1 MATQRIDLSPPRT
14 GESVLTDV
22 AIRLHPEDDV
32 AIARVP
38 MAAGLVLTGE
48 AEAPITVRQ
57 TIPAGHKVALRS
69 MNLGSPV
76 RRYGQVIGFATMPIE
91 TGNHVHSHNLGVGAL
106 EHDYAVGRDVRPVEY
121 VPEAEQR
128 TFEGY
133 RRADGRVGTRNYL
146 AVISSVNCSASVSRY
161 VADRFRGD
169 TLREFPHVDGVI
181 ALTHKGGCGAHYG
194 GAEVDLL
201 QRTLAGFARHPN
213 VAGYV
218 LIGLGCEVNQIP
230 DMVERQA
237 LGAPTSLVIQDEG
250 GLVETVEAG
259 IRAISALLPGA
270 NACRRETA
278 PASELTVALQ
288 CGGSDAWSGITANPA
303 LGRAVD
309 LLVEQGGSA
318 VLGETTEIYGAEHLL
333 TRRAVSPD
341 VGEKLLERIRWWEEY
356 TGMHG
361 AEIDN
366 NPTPGNKLGGLT
378 TIYEKS
384 LGAVAKSGT
393 TPLVDVVE
401 YAQPVHKRGFIHMDT
416 PGYDPVSVTG
426 QVAGG
431 CNLVIFT
438 TGRGSVFGC
447 RPAPTIKV
455 ATNTPLYR
463 RMAGDMD
470 VNAGRVLEDA
480 SLDEVGA
487 EIFELMLRVA
497 AGEPTKS
504 ERHGIGEEEF
514 NPWILGATL

>member
-1 MATQRIDLSPPRT
+1 MAARIQLERART
-14 GESVLTDV
+14 GTAPLDEVVL
-22 AIRLHPEDDV
+22 RLHPADHV
-32 AIARVP
+32 ALARVP
-38 MAAGLVLTGE
+38 LGPGLRLEREGAAIAVRSLV
-48 AEAPITVRQ
+48 
-57 TIPAGHKVALRS
+57 PAGHKVAL
-69 MNLGSPV
+69 LPVAEGEPV
-76 RRYGQVIGFATMPIE
+76 RRYGQVIGFAGAPIAPGE
-91 TGNHVHSHNLGVGAL
+91 HVHSHNLHVGRL
-106 EHDYAVGRDVRPVEY
+106 DRDYAFGADVLPVAF
-121 VPEAEQR
+121 VPEDERR
-128 TFEGY
+128 TFAGY
-133 RRADGRVGTRNYL
+133 RRAGGRVGTRNYL
-146 AVISSVNCSASVSRY
+146 AVISSVNCSASVSRA
-161 VADRFRGD
+161 VAERFRGEA
-169 TLREFPHVDGVI
+169 LRHLPNVDGVI

-194 GAEVDLL
+194 GAEIDLL

-230 DMVERQA
+230 DLVAHQGLEPPA
-237 LGAPTSLVIQDEG
+237 SLIIQDEG

-259 IRAISALLPGA
+259 VRAVEALLPRA
-270 NACRRETA
+270 AACRRERV
-278 PASELTVALQ
+278 PAAELTVALQ

-309 LLVEQGGSA
+309 LLVAQGGTA
-318 VLGETTEIYGAEHLL
+318 VLAETPEVYGAEHLL
-333 TRRAVSPD
+333 IRRARSED
-341 VGEKLLERIRWWEEY
+341 VGRKLLDRIAWWEQY
-356 TGMHG
+356 TAMHG

-393 TPLVDVVE
+393 TPLNDVVT
-401 YAQPVHKRGFIHMDT
+401 YAEPIQTHGFVHMDT

-431 CNLVIFT
+431 CTLVVFT

-455 ATNTPLYR
+455 ATTGDLYR

-470 VNAGRVLEDA
+470 VDGGRVLAGGSVDT
-480 SLDEVGA
+480 VGQ

-497 AGEPTKS
+497 GGEPTKS
-504 ERHGIGEEEF
+504 EAHGIGEEEF